1 MKKQWNDNGARLVS
15 RAGRDGDTIVRVR
28 AVSFGGDSFTV
39 IGGPCAVES
48 AEQINR
54 CAELNASL
62 GVHMLRG
69 GCFKPRTSPYTFAG
83 LGAEGVR
90 LLAEAGGRFGLPVV
104 TEVGSQEE
112 IDLVLEATDMLQI
125 GSRNM
130 SNFNLLK
137 LVGRT
142 RKPVLLK
149 RGMSAT
155 VDEFLLA
162 AEHIMAAGN
171 ENVVLC
177 ERGIRT
183 FETSTRA
190 TLDISAVPVLR
201 ERTHLPIIVDPSH
214 AAGIRSLV
222 APLSRAAKA
231 VGAHGI
237 IVEYHPDP
245 DQALSDGPQSL
256 SFPQFEALARELL

>member
-1 MKKQWNDNGARLVS
+1 MKKQWHENGARLVT
-15 RAGRDGDTIVRVR
+15 RAYRDTDSIVRVGS
-28 AVSFGGDSFTV
+28 AVFGGDTFTV

-48 AEQINR
+48 AEQINS
-54 CAELNASL
+54 CAALNAAL
-62 GVHMLRG
+62 GVQVLRG

-83 LGAEGVR
+83 LGAEGLS
-90 LLAEAGGRFGLPVV
+90 LLAEAGARHGLPVV

-112 IDLVLEATDMLQI
+112 IDLANDTADMLQI

-130 SNFNLLK
+130 SNFNLLR

-142 RKPVLLK
+142 KKPVLLK

-155 VDEFLLA
+155 IEEFLLA

-171 ENVVLC
+171 ENIVLC

-183 FETSTRA
+183 FETTTRA

-222 APLSRAAKA
+222 LPLSRAAKA